1 MVVTRAKRVSTHGP
15 TPCISVEQ
23 EPNSMSSTSGE
34 GKVYKKRPHRKV
46 KSGCQT
52 CKRRK
57 IKCDELKPQCS
68 NCLRYSSQCVYPA
81 PTDSDHGR
89 PSVTPP
95 AHSPGSYSDD
105 YHDGTQD
112 LGMRDLALL
121 HQWSIST
128 CYGFGDDFIDD
139 VMPWRDHLPVLAQQ
153 FPFLMRGMLALSALH
168 LAKNATNAHTRVK
181 FLRAAAYHQDLALP
195 EYRCM
200 LLDVTREN
208 AVPVLAFSA
217 MLAIY
222 SFAAPKNPKQ
232 MFAEGPPEWIFLHRG
247 VGDIPAHWWSWI
259 DNSILERQMHRR
271 RLQAVDPSLNP
282 EDFRLDCLETL
293 ITSLPLDE
301 TVEAPAYEGAL
312 YWLRQAY
319 AHTYCH
325 ESMIGPKYAFLAAET
340 TCYGVSGE
348 RDGAGEES
356 VAFLV
361 SDWVRGA
368 YHLGV

>member
-1 MVVTRAKRVSTHGP
+1 
-15 TPCISVEQ
+15 
-23 EPNSMSSTSGE
+23 
-34 GKVYKKRPHRKV
+34 
-46 KSGCQT
+46 
-52 CKRRK
+52 
-57 IKCDELKPQCS
+57 
-68 NCLRYSSQCVYPA
+68 
-81 PTDSDHGR
+81 
-89 PSVTPP
+89 
-95 AHSPGSYSDD
+95 
-105 YHDGTQD
+105 
-112 LGMRDLALL
+112 MRDLALL
-121 HQWSIST
+121 HQWSVST
-128 CYGFGDDFIDD
+128 CYGFGDDFLDD

-181 FLRAAAYHQDLALP
+181 FLRTAAYHQDLALP
-195 EYRCM
+195 EYRGM

-222 SFAAPKNPKQ
+222 SFAAPRDPKQ

-301 TVEAPAYEGAL
+301 IVEAPAYEGAL

-325 ESMIGPKYAFLAAET
+325 ESMIGPKYAFLFWLEHVPQSYIDLIGLQRPRAM
-340 TCYGVSGE
+340 
-348 RDGAGEES
+348 
-356 VAFLV
+356 AFLANAMV
-361 SDWVRGA
+361 LVKRASHFWYLTGFAEHTILECEKVIPPELLGWIDWPMRACGMV
-368 YHLGV
+368 